1 MERSY
6 QDEGGAPSAPVERS
20 YQDEGGAPS
29 APVER
34 SYQDDGGHPSAPLD
48 SSYQDKDRLLS
59 VPSYAQVI
67 EKNEKKNK
75 KILRKSQMDSSETKF
90 KPIASSLSSVQEN
103 CEVEQAHNEKSPIVD
118 DEGFT
123 LVKNKKKTRD
133 NIVGSKRYSGER
145 VMKSAR
151 RLGDLYLGNLDLD
164 VTETEIIEY
173 IKEETDI
180 PVDKCILL
188 NSKNPNCKSFKIS
201 VSFESRI
208 RLLSPEIWPEGVI
221 CLEFYN

>member
-1 MERSY
+1 MLYKS
-6 QDEGGAPSAPVERS
+6 
-20 YQDEGGAPS
+20 
-29 APVER
+29 
-34 SYQDDGGHPSAPLD
+34 LID
-48 SSYQDKDRLLS
+48 SSDIHSK
-59 VPSYAQVI
+59 
-67 EKNEKKNK
+67 
-75 KILRKSQMDSSETKF
+75 T
-90 KPIASSLSSVQEN
+90 IASSLTSAQEN
-103 CEVEQAHNEKSPIVD
+103 DKKKQPDTEKSPTVD
-118 DEGFT
+118 EEGFI
-123 LVKNKKKTRD
+123 LVEKKKKTRD
-133 NIVGSKRYSGER
+133 NIVGSKRYSGDR

-164 VTETEIIEY
+164 VTENEIVEY

-180 PVDKCILL
+180 AVDKCILL